1 MSDITLEKIDIIR
14 ERTNVSYAEAKKAL
28 EIADG
33 NVVDALI
40 YIEEDQK
47 KEEENSYTTKDEF
60 INWLKDLVKKEM

>member
-47 KEEENSYTTKDEF
+47 RKKKIHIPQKMNS
-60 INWLKDLVKKEM
+60 